1 MQQHNHENPAQAEPH
16 QSPSRANRGRRHR
29 MMQTAIGMLLIA
41 VISLAS
47 CRKAANTAPAYT
59 DRERLLL
66 DTTNNHTRN
75 IDSLMVLVNTYS
87 KQGDRCREM
96 AALAALG
103 HGYQT
108 SNRYSDAVKAH
119 QKQLAIAEELDDTLM
134 KASALND
141 LGVNYR
147 RLGLHYDGLDYHL
160 RAVETSLLY
169 PDNKVS
175 RKMLKCRAIGYNGAG
190 NVYLAI
196 GSYQKADEM
205 LRKAL
210 AVETRLGSHLGMNVD
225 LSNLGIVYERRGLL
239 DSAWTYYKE
248 SMRHSELAG
257 SYTGKAYGHLNYGR
271 LYALKGNYRKAISE
285 FRKSISL
292 LHEDRDLWL
301 WLQPTL
307 ALADAYIGAGMA
319 DSARLQLNL
328 AQETANR
335 IQAREYLPKIDRIKA
350 KLQERE
356 GNYQE
361 ALAHY
366 RKAEAQE
373 DSMLNARNLFEIETL
388 QSSIS
393 SRRQAKADEE
403 RNAELLRERWTKRV
417 AFIVLLAL
425 SVLFA
430 IVLHIQRLRRQNHLK
445 LKKMSTMREHFFTNI
460 THEFRT
466 PLTVILGLSHD
477 LTRDKDCPQSVR
489 EKAETIE
496 RQGGSLLALIN
507 QLLDISKVKS
517 AVGNANWRNGDIT
530 AYMTMIA
537 ESYRDYAQSRH
548 IDLQFTTRE
557 AIVMDF
563 VPDYV
568 RKVTDNLLSNA
579 FKFTPEYGRISVNM
593 WQKGE
598 RLFIDVADT
607 GAGMDDD
614 TLTHIFE
621 PFYQAESDA
630 KHIGTGV
637 GLALVKQIIDSVGGS
652 IIVESALG
660 KGTTFHLSIPIHNE
674 IKQKL
679 TDFAVGSA
687 PVQRGEEP
695 ELTDSEGDDSQCRLL
710 IIEDN
715 HDIAAY
721 IGSQFDSRYAI
732 SYADNGRN
740 GLEKAQELVPDII
753 ITDLMMPGMDGLEL
767 CRQVRSNDITD
778 HIPIIIVTAK
788 ITEEERI
795 KGLEAGAD
803 AYLSKPFN
811 ADELH
816 MRVEKLLEGR
826 RLLQAKFAGMIQER
840 KSEEEPEDNK
850 TDEMDLRFLAK
861 VSSLVNRQLDR
872 NGKVDVSFLA
882 SAVCMSPRQFNR
894 KINALVGY
902 TPLAYIQRLKI
913 KRSCNLLER
922 NPNISMAEVAYRCGF
937 DAYPNFVRAFKNVCG
952 VTPTEYK
959 KKNEL

>member
-1 MQQHNHENPAQAEPH
+1 
-16 QSPSRANRGRRHR
+16 
-29 MMQTAIGMLLIA
+29 MMQTTIGMLLIA

-47 CRKAANTAPAYT
+47 CRKAACTEPAYT
-59 DRERLLL
+59 DRERLQL
-66 DTTNNHTRN
+66 DTTDNHTKN
-75 IDSLMVLVNTYS
+75 IDSLMAFVNIYR

-108 SNRYSDAVKAH
+108 SSRYSNAVKAH

-169 PDNKVS
+169 PDNKVNK
-175 RKMLKCRAIGYNGAG
+175 KMLKCRAIGYNGAG

-225 LSNLGIVYERRGLL
+225 LSNLGIVYERRGMV

-248 SMRHSELAG
+248 SMRHSELAN
-257 SYTGKAYGHLNYGR
+257 SYTGKAYGHLNFGR
-271 LYALKGNYRKAISE
+271 LYALKGDYGNAIKEYRQSMN
-285 FRKSISL
+285 L
-292 LHEDRDLWL
+292 LHKDRDLWL
-301 WLQPTL
+301 WMQPAL
-307 ALADAYIGAGMA
+307 ALADAYVKAGMA
-319 DSARLQLNL
+319 DSAHLQLER
-328 AQETANR
+328 AKSTAHR
-335 IQAREYLPKIDRIKA
+335 IQAREYLPKIDRIQA
-350 KLQERE
+350 KLLERE
-356 GNYQE
+356 GKYQQ
-361 ALAHY
+361 ALAY
-366 RKAEAQE
+366 FRKAEALK
-373 DSMLNARNLFEIETL
+373 DSMINARNVFEIETL
-388 QSSIS
+388 QSNIS
-393 SRRQAKADEE
+393 NRRQAQVDKE
-403 RNAELLRERWTKRV
+403 RDAELVRERWTKRI
-417 AFIVLLAL
+417 AFTVLLAL
-425 SVLFA
+425 SVLLA
-430 IVLHIQRLRRQNHLK
+430 IVLYIQRLRRRNHLK

-466 PLTVILGLSHD
+466 PLTIILGLSHE
-477 LTRDKDCPQSVR
+477 LTQDKDCPQSVR

-496 RQGGSLLALIN
+496 RQGDSLLALIN

-530 AYMTMIA
+530 TYMAMIA
-537 ESYRDYAQSRH
+537 ESYRDYAHSRN
-548 IDLQFTTRE
+548 IELQFTTRE

-568 RKVTDNLLSNA
+568 KKVADNLLSNA
-579 FKFTPEYGRISVNM
+579 FKFTPEYGSVSVNM
-593 WQKGE
+593 WREGE
-598 RLFIDVADT
+598 RLFIDTSDT

-621 PFYQAESDA
+621 PFYQAESDSQ
-630 KHIGTGV
+630 HIGTGV

-652 IIVESALG
+652 IIVESTLG
-660 KGTTFHLSIPIHNE
+660 KGTTFHLSIPIRNE

-679 TDFAVGSA
+679 TDFTVGRA

-695 ELTDSEGDDSQCRLL
+695 ELASNEGDDSQCRLL

-740 GLEKAQELVPDII
+740 GLEKAQEQVPDII

-826 RLLQAKFAGMIQER
+826 RLLQEKFAGMQQER
-840 KSEEEPEDNK
+840 KEDALEESDKSNE
-850 TDEMDLRFLAK
+850 TDLRFLAK

-872 NGKVDVSFLA
+872 NGKVDVTFLA

-902 TPLAYIQRLKI
+902 SPLAYIQRLKI
-913 KRSCNLLER
+913 KRSCNLLEKDS
-922 NPNISMAEVAYRCGF
+922 NISLAEVAYRCGF

-952 VTPTEYK
+952 ITPTEYK
-959 KKNEL
+959 KKNVL

>member
-1 MQQHNHENPAQAEPH
+1 
-16 QSPSRANRGRRHR
+16 
-29 MMQTAIGMLLIA
+29 MQTAIGMLLIA

-75 IDSLMVLVNTYS
+75 IDSLMVLVNTYR

-466 PLTVILGLSHD
+466 PLTVILGLSQE
-477 LTRDKDCPQSVR
+477 LQKDSQEQVR
-489 EKAETIE
+489 QRAATIE
-496 RQGGSLLALIN
+496 RQGQGLLTLIN
-507 QLLDISKVKS
+507 QLLDISKIKS
-517 AVGNANWRNGDIT
+517 QVGNLDWRNGCIT
-530 AYMTMIA
+530 SYVSMIVDT
-537 ESYRDYAQSRH
+537 YREYARSRN
-548 IDLQFTTRE
+548 IDLQLYVKEPVT
-557 AIVMDF
+557 MDF

-568 RKVTDNLLSNA
+568 HKVFGNLLSNA
-579 FKFTPEYGRISVNM
+579 FKFTPEYGKVNVSL
-593 WQKGE
+593 WRAGDILHVE
-598 RLFIDVADT
+598 VSDT
-607 GAGMDDD
+607 GEGMDEE
-614 TLTHIFE
+614 TVANAFN
-621 PFYQAESDA
+621 PFYQGESDS
-630 KHIGTGV
+630 KNIGTGV
-637 GLALVKQIIDSVGGS
+637 GLAIVKQVVDAVHGQISIESEVGQ
-652 IIVESALG
+652 
-660 KGTTFHLSIPIHNE
+660 GTTFHIEVPVTNVCENRLAEAKAASTIVQPTAE
-674 IKQKL
+674 QKL
-679 TDFAVGSA
+679 NDSNGTD
-687 PVQRGEEP
+687 
-695 ELTDSEGDDSQCRLL
+695 DQCTILV
-710 IIEDN
+710 IEDN
-715 HDIAAY
+715 RDIAAY
-721 IGSQFDSRYAI
+721 IGNLLADRYSVAYATDGEDGLQKAI
-732 SYADNGRN
+732 D
-740 GLEKAQELVPDII
+740 LVPDLI

-767 CRQVRSNDITD
+767 CRRVRANNVVN
-778 HIPIIIVTAK
+778 HIPIVIVTAK
-788 ITEEERI
+788 VSEQERI
-795 KGLEAGAD
+795 EGIEAGAD
-803 AYLSKPFN
+803 AYLAKPFN
-811 ADELH
+811 VDEL
-816 MRVEKLLEGR
+816 RSVVE
-826 RLLQAKFAGMIQER
+826 RLLDRQRALRSKYSDNADTANKETTEVKLTDAER
-840 KSEEEPEDNK
+840 
-850 TDEMDLRFLAK
+850 RFLAK
-861 VSSLVNRQLDR
+861 TVDYIYLLLDKQQLDV
-872 NGKVDVSFLA
+872 NSLA
-882 SAVCMSPRQFNR
+882 DKLCMSSRQFHR
-894 KINALVGY
+894 KIVAITGSS
-902 TPLAYIQRLKI
+902 PSSFMLKI
-913 KRSCNLLER
+913 KMKRARHLLETDQR
-922 NPNISMAEVAYRCGF
+922 MSIDEIALNCGF
-937 DAYPNFVRAFKNVCG
+937 EHTSSFYHAFRKTYG
-952 VTPTEYK
+952 VTPKDVRRGVE
-959 KKNEL
+959 

>member
-1 MQQHNHENPAQAEPH
+1 MI
-16 QSPSRANRGRRHR
+16 
-29 MMQTAIGMLLIA
+29 QTAIGMLLIA

-75 IDSLMVLVNTYS
+75 IDSLMVLVNTYR

-350 KLQERE
+350 RLQERE

-466 PLTVILGLSHD
+466 PLTVILGLSQE
-477 LTRDKDCPQSVR
+477 LQKDSQEQVR
-489 EKAETIE
+489 QRAATIE
-496 RQGGSLLALIN
+496 RQGQGLLTLIN
-507 QLLDISKVKS
+507 QLLDISKIKS
-517 AVGNANWRNGDIT
+517 QVGNLEWRNGSIT
-530 AYMTMIA
+530 
-537 ESYRDYAQSRH
+537 SYVSMMVDTYREYARSRN
-548 IDLQFTTRE
+548 IDLQLYVKEPVT
-557 AIVMDF
+557 MDF

-568 RKVTDNLLSNA
+568 HKVFGNLLSNA
-579 FKFTPEYGRISVNM
+579 FKFTPEYGKVNVSL
-593 WQKGE
+593 WRAGDILHVE
-598 RLFIDVADT
+598 VSDT
-607 GAGMDDD
+607 GEGMDEE
-614 TLTHIFE
+614 TVANAFN
-621 PFYQAESDA
+621 PFYQGESDS
-630 KHIGTGV
+630 KNIGTGV
-637 GLALVKQIIDSVGGS
+637 GLAIVKQVVDAVHGQISIESEVGQ
-652 IIVESALG
+652 
-660 KGTTFHLSIPIHNE
+660 GTTFHIEVPVTNVCENRLAEAKAASTIVQPTAEQELNDSDG
-674 IKQKL
+674 
-679 TDFAVGSA
+679 TD
-687 PVQRGEEP
+687 
-695 ELTDSEGDDSQCRLL
+695 DQCTILV
-710 IIEDN
+710 IEDN
-715 HDIAAY
+715 RDIAAY
-721 IGSQFDSRYAI
+721 IGNLLADRYSVAYATNGEDGLQKAI
-732 SYADNGRN
+732 D
-740 GLEKAQELVPDII
+740 LVPDLI

-767 CRQVRSNDITD
+767 CRRVRADNVVN
-778 HIPIIIVTAK
+778 HIPIVIVTAK
-788 ITEEERI
+788 VSEQERI
-795 KGLEAGAD
+795 EGIEAGAD
-803 AYLSKPFN
+803 AYLAKPFN
-811 ADELH
+811 VDELRS
-816 MRVEKLLEGR
+816 MVE
-826 RLLQAKFAGMIQER
+826 RLLDRQRALRSKYSDNADTANKETTEVKLTDAER
-840 KSEEEPEDNK
+840 
-850 TDEMDLRFLAK
+850 RFLAK
-861 VSSLVNRQLDR
+861 TVDYIYLLLDKQQLDV
-872 NGKVDVSFLA
+872 NSLA
-882 SAVCMSPRQFNR
+882 DKLCMSSRQFHR
-894 KINALVGY
+894 KIVAITGSS
-902 TPLAYIQRLKI
+902 PSSFMLKI
-913 KRSCNLLER
+913 KMKRARHLLETDQR
-922 NPNISMAEVAYRCGF
+922 MSIDEIALSCGF
-937 DAYPNFVRAFKNVCG
+937 EHTSSFYHAFRKTYG
-952 VTPTEYK
+952 VTPKDVRRGVE
-959 KKNEL
+959 